1 MTNRKFFFD
10 RSLTLVV
17 AISILMTASVIAAL
31 GQTQN
36 VLYNFTG
43 GSDGAEP
50 GGVIFDN
57 AGNLFGTTRSSVFE
71 LSPNSGG
78 SWTLAT
84 LYSFS
89 KTAGGLSVNGGLIF
103 DTKGSLYG
111 TASAGGYTSACK
123 VIGGCGVVFRLS
135 PSASGGVETVLYNF
149 TGNADGLQPNGS
161 LIFDTGGNLY
171 GTTYSGGDG
180 SCNIQGAGIGCGTVF
195 KLSHSSAGW
204 RLSVLHTFSGGS
216 DGAKPPGGVIFDG
229 TGHLYSTTVFGGNF
243 SGGCYSYGCGVAFR
257 LARTSSGGWTQ
268 HILHTFTGATDRPQ
282 RLV

>member
-84 LYSFS
+84 STPSPKPL
-89 KTAGGLSVNGGLIF
+89 
-103 DTKGSLYG
+103 
-111 TASAGGYTSACK
+111 
-123 VIGGCGVVFRLS
+123 VVCR
-135 PSASGGVETVLYNF
+135 
-149 TGNADGLQPNGS
+149 
-161 LIFDTGGNLY
+161 
-171 GTTYSGGDG
+171 
-180 SCNIQGAGIGCGTVF
+180 
-195 KLSHSSAGW
+195 
-204 RLSVLHTFSGGS
+204 
-216 DGAKPPGGVIFDG
+216 
-229 TGHLYSTTVFGGNF
+229 
-243 SGGCYSYGCGVAFR
+243 
-257 LARTSSGGWTQ
+257 
-268 HILHTFTGATDRPQ
+268 
-282 RLV
+282 